1 MEMQGRGNDFAAF
14 DERASVAELGPAL
27 IKEVAV
33 RHRGIGFDQPI
44 GVRPGTEADAFM
56 RICDA
61 AGACGKAMRGGHID
75 AGDGT
80 GYHWRPDAHVTMSE
94 TAINMYAGETLLP

>member
-1 MEMQGRGNDFAAF
+1 
-14 DERASVAELGPAL
+14 V
-27 IKEVAV
+27 
-33 RHRGIGFDQPI
+33 
-44 GVRPGTEADAFM
+44 

-80 GYHWRPDAHVTMSE
+80 GYHWRPDAHVTMSG
-94 TAINMYAGETLLP
+94 TATNMYAGEILLP

>member
-1 MEMQGRGNDFAAF
+1 M
-14 DERASVAELGPAL
+14 AELGPAL
-27 IKEVAV
+27 IKELAD
-33 RHRGIGFDQPI
+33 RPRGIGFDQPI
-44 GVRPGTEADAFM
+44 GLRPDAEADAFV

-80 GYHWRPDAHVTMSE
+80 GYHWRPDAHVTMSG
-94 TAINMYAGETLLP
+94 TATNMYAGEILLP